1 MTAAASEVAR
11 ALPAWTPFFALAG
24 GAAATLVGLIFV
36 SVSLNV
42 RVMDAA
48 DAVHI
53 RRLASRTLSAFIFIL
68 LTSLVCLIPDI
79 SPLSLGISIGL
90 TAGAYVVRIVVSTVR
105 TRGASMDR
113 RTVVGLV
120 AYLSAV
126 VMAIQLGRDQVGWLG
141 LVPIVMITLLAGA
154 AWNAWDLLLL
164 MGGASTGRR

>member
-1 MTAAASEVAR
+1 MIVAASEVAR

-36 SVSLNV
+36 AVSLNV

-68 LTSLVCLIPDI
+68 LISLVCLIPDI
-79 SPLSLGISIGL
+79 SPLSLGISV
-90 TAGAYVVRIVVSTVR
+90 GAAAAVYVVRIIVNAVR

-113 RTVVGLV
+113 RALLGSAGYVV
-120 AYLSAV
+120 AV
-126 VMAIQLGRDQVGWLG
+126 VMGIQLGRDQADWLG
-141 LVPIVMITLLAGA
+141 IMPIVMITMLAGA